1 VDEEARHARKHKLIR
16 HYAETDA
23 SVHFSQKL
31 DQLLDTPNTG
41 SEVWAGNAYGALFLV
56 SLHSNARACLWS

>member
-23 SVHFSQKL
+23 SVHVSQKL

-41 SEVWAGNAYGALFLV
+41 SEVWAGNAYSSAETEAAPKSEG
-56 SLHSNARACLWS
+56 